1 MTEKPTP
8 SNAEL
13 ERFAYIVSHD
23 LKEPL
28 RAITGFS
35 DLLLRRLGPDLD
47 SDSRQYL
54 DYIVDGARAMQAMID
69 GLLDYSRAGACVD
82 EPQQV
87 DMDRA
92 LSTLMAQFA
101 PAISTSGA
109 SVIVEPLPPVRGD
122 SVRLLQLFRE
132 LLDNALKF
140 HGDLPAQIRIEAED
154 AGSQWRFSVSDQ
166 GIGIESRQQQR
177 IFEVFQR
184 LHDRGKYDGIG
195 IGLAVCKR
203 IVESHGG
210 RLWVESGEGRG
221 ARFLFT
227 LPKGDAAPALE
238 VRPPDRR

>member
-1 MTEKPTP
+1 VTEKPTP

-35 DLLLRRLGPDLD
+35 DLLQRRLGSGLD
-47 SDSRQYL
+47 TDSRQYL
-54 DYIVDGARAMQAMID
+54 DYIVGGARTLQAMID
-69 GLLDYSRAGACVD
+69 GLLEYSRAGAAVD

-87 DMDRA
+87 DMDHV
-92 LSTLMAQFA
+92 LSTLMTQLA
-101 PAISTSGA
+101 PAVSAAKA
-109 SVIVEPLPPVRGD
+109 SIAVEPLPSVRGD
-122 SVRLLQLFRE
+122 SARLSRLFRE
-132 LLDNALKF
+132 LIDNALKF
-140 HGDLPAQIRIEAED
+140 HGDHPAQVRIGAED
-154 AGSQWRFSVSDQ
+154 AGSQWLFSVSDQ
-166 GIGIESRQQQR
+166 GIGIEPRQQQR

-195 IGLAVCKR
+195 IGLAVCRR

-210 RLWVESGEGRG
+210 RLWVESGDGRG

-227 LPKGDAAPALE
+227 LPKGDAVSDIPA
-238 VRPPDRR
+238 R